1 MYNTQLKLFT
11 NNWAVNSGFEHLQ
24 KQLDEMLPVMGKV
37 EKSQSAN
44 KQLEKFRK
52 AQNLLYDLFNNAL
65 GNRRTEFRNFFGFV
79 PLPGYGHQYSISRM
93 RWEQIEDEMEP
104 IFTDII
110 LAAAKEQGIA

>member
-1 MYNTQLKLFT
+1 MYTSQLKLFT
-11 NNWAVNSGFEHLQ
+11 NNWALNSGFEHLQ
-24 KQLDEMLPVMGKV
+24 
-37 EKSQSAN
+37 

-79 PLPGYGHQYSISRM
+79 PLPGYGHQYSISKM

-110 LAAAKEQGIA
+110 VAAAKEQGVK

>member
-11 NNWAVNSGFEHLQ
+11 NNWAINSGFENLQ
-24 KQLDEMLPVMGKV
+24 KQLEAMLPVMGKV

-44 KQLEKFRK
+44 KQLEKYRK

-79 PLPGYGHQYSISRM
+79 PLINV
-93 RWEQIEDEMEP
+93 
-104 IFTDII
+104 
-110 LAAAKEQGIA
+110 KEKICHLKKAVDSY

>member
-24 KQLDEMLPVMGKV
+24 KQLDEMLPAMGKV

-79 PLPGYGHQYSISRM
+79 PLPGYGHQYSISKM

-110 LAAAKEQGIA
+110 VAAAKEQGVK

>member
-24 KQLDEMLPVMGKV
+24 KQLEAMLPVMGKV

-52 AQNLLYDLFNNAL
+52 AQNLLHDLFNNAL
-65 GNRRTEFRNFFGFV
+65 GNRRTEFRNFFGYIQ
-79 PLPGYGHQYSISRM
+79 LTGYVQKYSISRM
-93 RWEQIEDEMEP
+93 RREQNEYEMET
-104 IFTDII
+104 I
-110 LAAAKEQGIA
+110 